1 MHDGYLFTL
10 GICGTTAADHPA
22 LFVLNTM
29 LTALPPV
36 KRAAYLGPVLPLDQR
51 GQLYDALIEPIVCD
65 MRDAE
70 LLLIVTP
77 VSAVALPARLAALLD
92 HVVPLASDG
101 MLRDK
106 VVALV
111 MIAPD
116 TVPAAT
122 TALVRLQ
129 DFCVAAGMQIAGQR
143 YFTASAV
150 TQPPAVAAVIA
161 LAQQAYIQA
170 RQRIP
175 DVLPQM

>member
-10 GICGTTAADHPA
+10 GICGSTAADHPA

-36 KRAAYLGPVLPLDQR
+36 KRAAYLGPVVPLDQH
-51 GQLYDALIEPIVCD
+51 GQLYDALIEPIVSD

-77 VSAVALPARLAALLD
+77 VSAAALPARLAALLD

-106 VVALV
+106 VAALV
-111 MIAPD
+111 AITPD
-116 TVPAAT
+116 TAPAEM
-122 TALVRLQ
+122 TALQRLQ
-129 DFCVAAGMQIAGQR
+129 DFCVVARMQIAGQR
-143 YFTASAV
+143 YFTTSAV
-150 TQPPAVAAVIA
+150 TQPPAVAVVMA
-161 LAQQAYIQA
+161 LARQAYTAA
-170 RQRIP
+170 RQRVP
-175 DVLPQM
+175 DALPQM